1 LAPPFGSAFARAA
14 AVAAGATRV
23 ATTAAVATT
32 ITAAITTTITAAV
45 TAEVATATAAALAAV
60 MTFAAVFAAGLRG
73 GAFRRDEDGFV
84 GDAEQGGELALHRRP
99 EADGGLD
106 GDDDWLNLD
115 TRTFLAARAILATG
129 PILATGAVALRR
141 AFLAGFTRFAT
152 FAGLAAGATFEGAA
166 IRGDAGLA
174 AFGRR
179 GAFGLLRT
187 RFARGARFAG
197 LAGFA
202 TLARLLGRLL
212 GAITR
217 ERFGQFGRVLDDAD
231 GRAGRLTGSG
241 RGASAG
247 RATAAELLRGQDR
260 ARGGGGF
267 VGGTDD
273 GQGREFRVGGFQLGC
288 PEVRGGGADFVGA
301 RVRGGLLGGDVL
313 LALGF
318 FLAHVAW
325 VGAAF
330 VWADR

>member
-1 LAPPFGSAFARAA
+1 
-14 AVAAGATRV
+14 
-23 ATTAAVATT
+23 
-32 ITAAITTTITAAV
+32 
-45 TAEVATATAAALAAV
+45 
-60 MTFAAVFAAGLRG
+60 M
-73 GAFRRDEDGFV
+73 
-84 GDAEQGGELALHRRP
+84 
-99 EADGGLD
+99 
-106 GDDDWLNLD
+106 
-115 TRTFLAARAILATG
+115 
-129 PILATGAVALRR
+129 RR

-152 FAGLAAGATFEGAA
+152 FAGLAAGATFEGTA

-179 GAFGLLRT
+179 GTFGLLRT
-187 RFARGARFAG
+187 RFARGPRFAG

-217 ERFGQFGRVLDDAD
+217 ERFGQFGGVLDDAD

-247 RATAAELLRGQDR
+247 RATAAELLRGQNR

-288 PEVRGGGADFVGA
+288 TDVRGGGADFVGA

>member
-1 LAPPFGSAFARAA
+1 
-14 AVAAGATRV
+14 
-23 ATTAAVATT
+23 
-32 ITAAITTTITAAV
+32 
-45 TAEVATATAAALAAV
+45 

-106 GDDDWLNLD
+106 GDDDWLDLD
-115 TRTFLAARAILATG
+115 TRTFLAARAILATRTFLAARAILATG

-152 FAGLAAGATFEGAA
+152 FAGLAAGATFEGTA

-179 GAFGLLRT
+179 GTFGLLRT
-187 RFARGARFAG
+187 RFARGPRFAG

-217 ERFGQFGRVLDDAD
+217 ERFGQFGGVLDDAD

-247 RATAAELLRGQDR
+247 RATAAELLRGQNR

-288 PEVRGGGADFVGA
+288 TDVRGGGADFVGA